1 MGAQTWGQTG
11 EVGFSARGYGDPV
24 CAFLSLSLS
33 FSLRRILLT
42 VSRYH
47 CTTFGMFFS
56 VCDRCG
62 ALSAAYPLLQYKMY
76 I

>member
-24 CAFLSLSLS
+24 CAFLSLSLFLS
-33 FSLRRILLT
+33 PKNSANGL
-42 VSRYH
+42 RYH